1 MKKHLYVL
9 TVLILSGLAF
19 TACGGDD
26 SDSGTPVKPVV
37 PSSDAAWTVT
47 VRSAV
52 TRGLEADASKLTPV
66 WKTTESVYV
75 YYGESEEYIG
85 TLNPQSDANATVAT
99 PLVGRL
105 NALSGTTFVAGG
117 KITLYYLQDQ
127 GYSADYSTQ
136 DGEIETI
143 AENFN
148 CAKAVTKID
157 EVDYSTH
164 TLVINSA
171 AFTSVEQPAVVRF
184 EFNQAL
190 NSGDVITIKDGT
202 ATLTTV
208 TLTAAKA
215 LNAPV
220 YVALPAGT
228 YTPSFTI
235 TRPGNT
241 YYGSLGSKA
250 LAASKYYKASVSL
263 TRYYIGQDLGNA
275 KVVYLGPNTGV
286 AGKTIGL
293 ALAED
298 DYGADYETDDYSWD
312 EAISNMGIFNSSKPY
327 PSNYGTTSWF
337 LPSSAQWKTMH
348 DGIISTGVL
357 YSNHND
363 SNNDCWY
370 WTANYGEEYQA
381 SSNTTSTGNQNKDDQ
396 RIRYAVAF

>member
-75 YYGESEEYIG
+75 YYGDSEEYIG

-105 NALSGTTFVAGG
+105 NALSGTTFVAEG
-117 KITLYYLQDQ
+117 KITLYYLQDK

-148 CAKAVTKID
+148 CATAVTTID

-171 AFTSVEQPAVVRF
+171 AFTSVESPAVVRF

-190 NSGDVITIKDGT
+190 SAGDKITIKSGT
-202 ATLTTV
+202 TTLTTV

-215 LNAPV
+215 ANAPV
-220 YVALPAGT
+220 YVALPEGT

-235 TRPGNT
+235 TRSGAT
-241 YYGSLGSKA
+241 KYSGSLGNKT
-250 LAASKYYKASVSL
+250 LAASTYYKAPVSL
-263 TRYYIGQDLGNA
+263 YYIGQNLGTA
-275 KVVYLGPNTGV
+275 TIVYLGSDTGV

-293 ALAED
+293 AMAKED
-298 DYGADYETDDYSWD
+298 VGGNGADNYNWEEATRYMDNYNNGHPYPKDYG
-312 EAISNMGIFNSSKPY
+312 
-327 PSNYGTTSWF
+327 TSYWI
-337 LPSSAQWKTMH
+337 LPSIDQWEKMCA
-348 DGIISTGVL
+348 GIKSTGVL
-357 YSNHND
+357 DSND
-363 SNNDCWY
+363 SNTYCWY
-370 WTANYGEEYQA
+370 WTSSYGYLFQVY
-381 SSNTTSTGNQNKDDQ
+381 SGTSRYDDPDDDDE
-396 RIRYAVAF
+396 RIRYIVAL

>member
-26 SDSGTPVKPVV
+26 SDGGTPVKPVV

-52 TRGLEADASKLTPV
+52 TRGLNATATSLTPV
-66 WKTTESVYV
+66 WKTTESVYA
-75 YYGESEEYIG
+75 YYGDSEEYIG
-85 TLNPQSDANATVAT
+85 TLNPQSDANATEAT

-117 KITLYYLQDQ
+117 KITLYYLQDK
-127 GYSADYSTQ
+127 GYSADYSAQ

-148 CAKAVTKID
+148 CATAVTTID

-190 NSGDVITIKDGT
+190 SAGDKITIKSGT
-202 ATLTTV
+202 TTLTTV
-208 TLTAAKA
+208 TLKAAKA
-215 LNAPV
+215 ANAPV
-220 YVALPAGT
+220 YVALPEGT

-235 TRPGNT
+235 TRSGATKYSGSIGNKT
-241 YYGSLGSKA
+241 LE
-250 LAASKYYKASVSL
+250 ASTYYKAPVSL
-263 TRYYIGQDLGNA
+263 YYIGQALGA
-275 KVVYLGPNTGV
+275 GIVVYLGTNTGV
-286 AGKTIGL
+286 SGYTNGL
-293 ALAED
+293 AIANSSP
-298 DYGADYETDDYSWD
+298 GSDDYSWE
-312 EAISNMGIFNSSKPY
+312 EATRPKSVWNSYINLWGVAP
-327 PSNYGTTSWF
+327 PANTSGWF
-337 LPSSAQWKTMH
+337 LPNNAQWTTMRPNLSGRL
-348 DGIISTGVL
+348 D
-357 YSNHND
+357 
-363 SNNDCWY
+363 
-370 WTANYGEEYQA
+370 ANYYNYWSATQVNSSTAYMFNVNNGATVQA
-381 SSNTTSTGNQNKDDQ
+381 DKDSEQ
-396 RIRYAVAF
+396 RIRFAVAF

>member
-1 MKKHLYVL
+1 M
-9 TVLILSGLAF
+9 
-19 TACGGDD
+19 
-26 SDSGTPVKPVV
+26 
-37 PSSDAAWTVT
+37 T

-52 TRGLEADASKLTPV
+52 TRGLNATPTSLTPV

-105 NALSGTTFVAGG
+105 NALSGTTFVAGAEG
-117 KITLYYLQDQ
+117 KITLYYLQDKD
-127 GYSADYSTQ
+127 YSADYSTQ

-148 CAKAVTKID
+148 CATAVTTID

-190 NSGDVITIKDGT
+190 NRRDVITIKNGT

-208 TLTAAKA
+208 TLKANKAA
-215 LNAPV
+215 NAPV
-220 YVALPAGT
+220 YVALRAGN

-250 LAASKYYKASVSL
+250 LAASKYYKAPVSL
-263 TRYYIGQDLGNA
+263 TRYFIGQDLGNA
-275 KVVYLGPNTGV
+275 TVVYLGPNTGV
-286 AGKTIGL
+286 PGKTIGL
-293 ALAED
+293 ALAKD
-298 DYGADYETDDYSWD
+298 DYGRDYDSNCYCWD
-312 EAISNMGIFNSSKPY
+312 EAASNMGTFNSSKPY

-337 LPSSAQWKTMH
+337 LPSSDQWKTMN
-348 DGIISTGVL
+348 DGILSTGVL

-363 SNNDCWY
+363 SHNGCWY
-370 WTANYGEEYQA
+370 WTADYAIVYQA
-381 SSNTTSTGNQNKDDQ
+381 SSNTTSWENPDEEDE

>member
-52 TRGLEADASKLTPV
+52 TRGLDATATSLTPV

-75 YYGESEEYIG
+75 YYGDSEEYIG
-85 TLNPQSDANATVAT
+85 TLNPQSDANATEAT

-117 KITLYYLQDQ
+117 KITLYYLQDK

-136 DGEIETI
+136 DGEIATI

-148 CAKAVTKID
+148 CATAVTTID
-157 EVDYSTH
+157 EVDYATH

-171 AFTSVEQPAVVRF
+171 AFTSVEHPAVVRF

-190 NSGDVITIKDGT
+190 SAGDKITIKSGT
-202 ATLTTV
+202 TTLTTV
-208 TLTAAKA
+208 TLKANKAA
-215 LNAPV
+215 NAPV
-220 YVALPAGT
+220 YVALRAGN

-235 TRPGNT
+235 TRSGAT
-241 YYGSLGSKA
+241 KYSGSLGNKT
-250 LAASKYYKASVSL
+250 LAASTYYKAPVSL
-263 TRYYIGQDLGNA
+263 YYIGQDIGNA
-275 KVVYLGPNTGV
+275 TVVYLGSDTGV
-286 AGKTIGL
+286 AGYIKGL
-293 ALAED
+293 AIAQHEGGRED
-298 DYGADYETDDYSWD
+298 DVYSWY
-312 EAISNMGIFNSSKPY
+312 EAHQANYLDGYKNNYPHPSISSD
-327 PSNYGTTSWF
+327 WF
-337 LPSSAQWKTMH
+337 LPNNSQWEKMRAGLNSIPGYPTTRRYWSA
-348 DGIISTGVL
+348 
-357 YSNHND
+357 N
-363 SNNDCWY
+363 
-370 WTANYGEEYQA
+370 EYNGSVGYLF
-381 SSNTTSTGNQNKDDQ
+381 SSNGGFTTYDKDEENQ